1 MKKLQSSQDN
11 SSKTP
16 KILNAEEIAARRIP
30 LEDAE
35 INLGKIGNWYCHY
48 CTKRFATETTFMKHF
63 CEPRRRAQELLSPL
77 GQAAYG
83 FYREWM
89 RKKRYSQPSSAA
101 FLESKYYRAFINFA
115 ELVVQAN
122 ISNPDKFMTLMVE
135 GNILPVLWCRDSA
148 YAMYLDW
155 ADKISDPLDQ
165 VQESISYLI
174 DTAGKEKVE
183 LPSIFTHLG
192 PNKVLSLIRQ
202 RRLTPWL
209 LFCSIK
215 FGEFLKTLDMSQ
227 LKAFNQVVN
236 SSYWAERFKKERAT
250 IDNIKHIAKEMGL

>member
-1 MKKLQSSQDN
+1 VKQSQQN
-11 SSKTP
+11 PPRVP

-63 CEPRRRAQELLSPL
+63 CEPRRRAQELLSPV
-77 GQAAYG
+77 GQTAYG

-89 RKKRYSQPSSAA
+89 RQKKFSQPSSAA
-101 FLESKYYRAFINFA
+101 FLESKYYRAFINFS
-115 ELVVQAN
+115 ELVVKAN
-122 ISNPDKFMTLMVE
+122 ISNPNKFISLMVE
-135 GNILPVLWCRDSA
+135 GNILPILWCRDSA
-148 YAMYLDW
+148 YALYLDW
-155 ADKISDPLDQ
+155 SDKISDPLDQ
-165 VQESISYLI
+165 VQDSISYLI
-174 DTAGKEKVE
+174 DTAGKEKVDLRE
-183 LPSIFTHLG
+183 IFTHLG
-192 PNKVLSLIRQ
+192 PNTVLSLIRQ

-209 LFCSIK
+209 LFCSTS
-215 FGEFLKTLDMSQ
+215 FGAFLKTLDMSQ

-236 SSYWAERFKKERAT
+236 SAYWAERFKTEKAA